1 MTESPGIA
9 VLSPHVTVNTLLA
22 AGASSARSFTSW
34 RHDHCALHSYSQ
46 LQRRFERN
54 GFDVHFA
61 DIPVVTAF
69 FRRKLRH
76 YLGAIAPLAL
86 AIGNPD
92 RLPLP
97 MRTNFY
103 LVARKRG

>member
-1 MTESPGIA
+1 MRQLDVFTLFPDAFDWFRGQR
-9 VLSPHVTVNTLLA
+9 HVHNA
-22 AGASSARSFTSW
+22 
-34 RHDHCALHSYSQ
+34 
-46 LQRRFERN
+46 ERN
-54 GFDVHFA
+54 GFEVRFA